1 MAIFLRQDAVSRQL
15 ARLDGGL
22 DALVGTWSAHAEDDE
37 VFVRPRQRS
46 TIYRWLQK
54 GIPARGEEVLAICG
68 LLDVDPLAVFDY
80 ERNGYFDNFAT
91 IRRNVQLGLYMIG
104 ALAPI
109 YQLYQPGPYWPSDA
123 LAKRYWSRPWFSHE
137 FTNDDNWTIPDYV
150 LVKAK
155 FRQRV
160 EERPRAIHIAYRRV
174 GSRDTMW
181 RYFGTVVSLEKE
193 LRLYSESGDYQTME
207 PVDPDEIRFRTY
219 FGGRPVEFR
228 LASLHDFRISLDYP
242 FNDPAT
248 IGFEW

>member
-1 MAIFLRQDAVSRQL
+1 MAIFLKQDTISNQL
-15 ARLDGGL
+15 ATLDGGL
-22 DALVGTWSAHAEDDE
+22 DALVGAWNAHAEDDE
-37 VFVRPRQRS
+37 DFVRPRQRS
-46 TIYRWLQK
+46 SIYRWLQK

-80 ERNGYFDNFAT
+80 NRNGYFDNFAT

-123 LAKRYWSRPWFSHE
+123 LAKRYWTRPWFAKE
-137 FTNDDNWTIPDYV
+137 FANEDDWTNPDYV
-150 LVKAK
+150 LIKTK
-155 FRQRV
+155 FKQSV
-160 EERPRAIHIAYRRV
+160 DKRPRAIHIAYRRA

-181 RYFGTVVSLEKE
+181 RYYGSVISVEGTLQ
-193 LRLYSESGDYQTME
+193 LYSEGGDYQTMT
-207 PVDPDEIRFRTY
+207 PVHPDEIRFRTY

-228 LASLHDFRISLDYP
+228 IASLHDFEISMEFP
-242 FNDPAT
+242 FNDPDT